1 VRAGPGRAGR
11 LSPCGAII
19 DLAVSVERTARSGRC
34 FGRTPCRIGA
44 DDRVPRAFGG
54 AIEERAMVASIRPE
68 TEETTGN
75 PLDLV
80 EQVAIANEWPFQRQN
95 DDELAAEISG
105 HWCQYRMWFCWHP
118 DLGVMHLSCA
128 LEMKVPAN
136 KREAIYALLAL
147 ANEKLWLGHFD
158 LWSEENLPVF
168 RHAVLLREGISV
180 SSELMEDL
188 VDIAVTECER
198 FYPAFQFVIWGGKS
212 PLEALTAAMLETE
225 GEA

>member
-1 VRAGPGRAGR
+1 M
-11 LSPCGAII
+11 
-19 DLAVSVERTARSGRC
+19 VSSL
-34 FGRTPCRIGA
+34 P
-44 DDRVPRAFGG
+44 
-54 AIEERAMVASIRPE
+54 PE
-68 TEETTGN
+68 TEAPSGN

-95 DDELAAEISG
+95 DDELAAEIGG

-118 DLGVMHLSCA
+118 ELGVMHLSCA

-136 KREAIYALLAL
+136 KREQIYALLAM

-158 LWSEENLPVF
+158 LSSEENLPVF
-168 RHAVLLREGISV
+168 RHALMLRDGVGV
-180 SSELMEDL
+180 SSELLEDL

-212 PLEALTAAMLETE
+212 AAEALAAAMLETE